1 MISKLFIFEVKKPT
15 HVEDQNSQVLNNT
28 VKTFGETLKL
38 NDSKTLQYGVQGIF
52 LRRFLNVVLKKCFV
66 EFLSTVKFHLLMNE
80 SRFSGIS
87 CVVQFLS
94 LRSVHSDVLI
104 FGIFFCVCNN
114 SCFFVFFQRHTSVCQ
129 ASLSAPG
136 NRSVFPST
144 SAVMVKMTAVM
155 ERMRP
160 TVVSFG
166 ALIFTLNI
174 TNMYYW

>member
-87 CVVQFLS
+87 CVVQFIS

-114 SCFFVFFQRHTSVCQ
+114 SCFFCV
-129 ASLSAPG
+129 LSETYICLSGQFKCTRKQKCIP
-136 NRSVFPST
+136 
-144 SAVMVKMTAVM
+144 
-155 ERMRP
+155 
-160 TVVSFG
+160 
-166 ALIFTLNI
+166 LNLRCNGQDDCGDGEDE
-174 TNMYYW
+174 TDCRKFWGFDFYT